1 MLRNGLTLF
10 VLALV
15 VLAPVSFAQ
24 PAQPLLPPPNIDVQ
38 AVRFSRAT
46 AEGQQWPWLQIEV
59 ELNSRGRDSRAP
71 GNSRYVDNVRVD
83 FMMSY
88 EAERGE
94 ARSFVFY
101 RSSATIV
108 SLDTGRSMVR
118 FYLPWEI
125 VRRDGLNFQEPQFW
139 MVTLTAGDQELELG
153 NRARS
158 NRFENPQMIR
168 SFRQRVAADGA
179 ANDGI
184 LVPQFDSPFAM
195 QNLRDTPSFVRRP
208 AR

>member
-1 MLRNGLTLF
+1 
-10 VLALV
+10 
-15 VLAPVSFAQ
+15 
-24 PAQPLLPPPNIDVQ
+24 
-38 AVRFSRAT
+38 
-46 AEGQQWPWLQIEV
+46 
-59 ELNSRGRDSRAP
+59 
-71 GNSRYVDNVRVD
+71 
-83 FMMSY
+83 MSY

-158 NRFENPQMIR
+158 NRFENPQMIQ